1 GCGIAVDAYE
11 GSNKSALE
19 IILTV
24 LHAGGKFGGGGYKV
38 SGVVHGVGSAVVNA
52 LSSHLTAQVHRDGKI
67 YELNFE
73 KGIAI
78 DNIHVIGETDR
89 TGTRINFKADP
100 EIFTETIEYDYD
112 VLKSRIRE
120 LAFLNKK
127 LTVVL
132 ECNHEERKRESLKFY
147 YERGIR
153 PYVAYINRTRDE
165 LHEPIYAAGSHN
177 DIEVEIA
184 IQYNDRLPSHLLSLA
199 NNI

>member
-1 GCGIAVDAYE
+1 
-11 GSNKSALE
+11 
-19 IILTV
+19 
-24 LHAGGKFGGGGYKV
+24 
-38 SGVVHGVGSAVVNA
+38 A

-120 LAFLNKK
+120 LAFLDRKSTRLNSSHVSISYAVFCLKK
-127 LTVVL
+127 
-132 ECNHEERKRESLKFY
+132 K
-147 YERGIR
+147 
-153 PYVAYINRTRDE
+153 
-165 LHEPIYAAGSHN
+165 
-177 DIEVEIA
+177 
-184 IQYNDRLPSHLLSLA
+184 
-199 NNI
+199 NIK